1 MYQVEYMNKLSKYN
15 NMAQIGDITKV
26 THGILK
32 SLQKP
37 NKAKGPPLNLKPII
51 LLSSLARSSQHVSPT
66 ESKIDWRQKYHHRKQ
81 PTDQIDQQHVFTSKL
96 IFERTITARNES
108 THLIMLDMSKAFDS
122 INRNQLNKDL
132 RNTAETDELHII
144 STLLNVS
151 LSVRCE
157 NTLSEVFETDT
168 GAPQG
173 DCTSALQFT
182 YYLAKM
188 LEPAKP
194 NQLTDHSMKNR
205 M

>member
-1 MYQVEYMNKLSKYN
+1 
-15 NMAQIGDITKV
+15 
-26 THGILK
+26 
-32 SLQKP
+32 
-37 NKAKGPPLNLKPII
+37 
-51 LLSSLARSSQHVSPT
+51 
-66 ESKIDWRQKYHHRKQ
+66 
-81 PTDQIDQQHVFTSKL
+81 
-96 IFERTITARNES
+96 
-108 THLIMLDMSKAFDS
+108 MLDMSKAFDS

-157 NTLSEVFETDT
+157 NTLCEVFETDT

-173 DCTSALQFT
+173 DCTSALRFT